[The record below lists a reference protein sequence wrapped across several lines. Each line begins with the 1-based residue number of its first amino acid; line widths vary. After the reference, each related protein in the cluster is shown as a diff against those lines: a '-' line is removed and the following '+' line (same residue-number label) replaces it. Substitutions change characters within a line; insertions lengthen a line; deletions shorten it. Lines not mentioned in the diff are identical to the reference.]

1 MNLIGSYNYALVAL
15 SVLIAMFASYAALD
29 LAGRV
34 MVTSRWTRVAWLLGG
49 AGALGIGIW
58 SMHYIGM
65 LAFVLPVP
73 VSYHWPTVLLSLFAA
88 ILASII
94 ALYVVSRQKM
104 GAVRAF
110 VGSILMGAGIAGM
123 HYIGM
128 DAMRLPAMCQFDSLV
143 VVLSVV
149 FALLI
154 SLVAIWITFY
164 LRVNQARIGRRK
176 LAGAVVMGAAI
187 PVMHYT
193 GMAAASFTPSE
204 MPVDLSYAVSI
215 STLGASGIAA
225 ATLILLGLALVTSW
239 ADKRFTAQ
247 ALQLQAQK
255 LQSSEAYLSEAQRL
269 SHTGSFGWRV
279 ATGEIIW
286 SEETFRIFQYEHSA
300 SPTIEL
306 VLQRVH
312 PEDATL
318 ARKAIEQASRDGQD
332 FDIEYRLLMPG
343 GSVKNVRIVAH
354 ASSAQSDSIEFVGAV
369 MDITVTKQAE
379 EIRAAQA
386 RQAAV
391 RADVTAALSRTV
403 HSRETLRESA
413 EAIVRHL
420 GAAFARIWT
429 LNEEQD
435 MLELQA
441 SAGMYTHLDGPH
453 GRIPVGKL
461 KIGQIAQQ
469 KKPHLTNDV
478 ANDPRISDKAWAQRE
493 EIVSFAGY
501 PLIVQDRLVGVLAM
515 FARQQL
521 SRATLDTLA
530 LVADTVALGIERKQ
544 TEEKIRQSEAFLAEA
559 QRLSHTGSLGLRVS
573 SGELFWSH
581 ETYRILGVDQ
591 GTVPTI
597 DLVLQRTHPEDLTM
611 LQAALDRAVKE
622 GTDLDLEHR
631 LLLPDGSVKFV
642 HVVSHAI
649 RDDSGR
655 LEFVGAVS
663 DVSERKQAELELRE
677 SERNLRM
684 LVDAIPGMVGINSV
698 EGAHEYSNQRLL
710 DYTGRTMAEMVDL
723 GWTSVFHP
731 DDIERFLETWSWSV
745 ASGEPYESEFRIRR
759 SDGVYRWFQ
768 CRSEPLRDAEGRIIR
783 WYSLIYD
790 VDDRRKAQE
799 ALRKTQFE
807 LAHVSRVMTMGE
819 LVASIA
825 HEVNQPLGAI
835 VTNGQAC
842 VRLLTREK
850 PDLDKSREV
859 ISRMIG
865 EGMRASEVIKR
876 IRNLLHKAPTE
887 KSLLDINEAIQEVIA
902 LVSSDV
908 LNSKV
913 DLKAGLGANLPPVV
927 GDRIQLQQVILN
939 LILNGKDAMTVLK
952 NDVNASRKLLV
963 TSRSNPAGEVLV
975 AVRDSGPGL
984 DPKNVDRIFEPFFT
998 TKSEGMG
1005 LGLSISRTIIEAHGG
1020 TLWASQNKDQG
1031 ATIQFSL
1038 PSAAAGENYEASRAS
1053 GIRH

>member
-1 MNLIGSYNYALVAL
+1 
-15 SVLIAMFASYAALD
+15 
-29 LAGRV
+29 
-34 MVTSRWTRVAWLLGG
+34 
-49 AGALGIGIW
+49 
-58 SMHYIGM
+58 
-65 LAFVLPVP
+65 
-73 VSYHWPTVLLSLFAA
+73 
-88 ILASII
+88 
-94 ALYVVSRQKM
+94 
-104 GAVRAF
+104 
-110 VGSILMGAGIAGM
+110 MGAGIAGM

-164 LRVNQARIGRRK
+164 LRVNQTRIGRRK
-176 LAGAVVMGAAI
+176 LAGAVAMGAAI

-215 STLGASGIAA
+215 STLGATGIAA

-247 ALQLQAQK
+247 ALQLQERK
-255 LQSSEAYLSEAQRL
+255 LQTSEAYLSEAQGL

-279 ATGEIIW
+279 ATGEITW
-286 SEETFRIFQYEHSA
+286 SEETYRIFQYERSA

-306 VLQRVH
+306 VLQRAH
-312 PEDATL
+312 PEDASR
-318 ARKAIEQASRDGQD
+318 AREVIERASRDGLD
-332 FDIEYRLLMPG
+332 FDFEHRLLMPD

-386 RQAAV
+386 RQVAV
-391 RADVTAALSRTV
+391 RADVSAALSRATP
-403 HSRETLRESA
+403 STETLRESA
-413 EAIVRHL
+413 EAMVRHL

-441 SAGMYTHLDGPH
+441 SAGIYTHLDGRH
-453 GRIPVGKL
+453 SRIPFGKL
-461 KIGQIAQQ
+461 KIGLIAQQ

-478 ANDPRISDKAWAQRE
+478 ANDSRISDKTWAQRE
-493 EIVSFAGY
+493 GIVSFAGY
-501 PLIVQDRLVGVLAM
+501 PLIVQDRVVGVMAM
-515 FARQQL
+515 FARQEL

-530 LVADTVALGIERKQ
+530 LIADTVALGIERKQ
-544 TEEKIRQSEAFLAEA
+544 TEEKIRQSEAYLAEA
-559 QRLSHTGSLGLRVS
+559 QRLSHTGSFGLRVS

-581 ETYRILGVDQ
+581 ETYRILGVEQ

-597 DLVLQRTHPEDLTM
+597 DLILQRTHPEDLVM

-631 LLLPDGSVKFV
+631 LLLPDGSVKFI

-663 DVSERKQAELELRE
+663 DVSERKRAELELRE

-698 EGAHEYSNQRLL
+698 EGSHEYSNQRLL
-710 DYTGRTMAEMVDL
+710 DYTGRTIAEMVDL

-731 DDIERFLETWSWSV
+731 DDIERFLETWSRSV
-745 ASGEPYESEFRIRR
+745 ASGEPYESEFRLRR

-842 VRLLTREK
+842 IRLLTRET

-859 ISRMIG
+859 ISRMIA

-876 IRNLLHKAPTE
+876 IRNLLHKAPSE
-887 KSLLDINEAIQEVIA
+887 KSSLDINEAIEEVIA

-908 LNSKV
+908 LSSKV
-913 DLKAGLGANLPPVV
+913 DLQAGLAADLPPVA

-939 LILNGKDAMTVLK
+939 LILNGKDAMSVLK
-952 NDVNASRKLLV
+952 IDKNDSRKLLI
-963 TSRSNPAGEVLV
+963 TSRSNSAGDVLV

-984 DPKNVDRIFEPFFT
+984 DPKNVDRMFEPFFT
-998 TKSEGMG
+998 TKPGGMG

-1020 TLWASQNKDQG
+1020 ALWASQNKDMG
-1031 ATIQFSL
+1031 ATLQFSL
-1038 PSAAAGENYEASRAS
+1038 PSAQGENYDASRAS